1 MTDFLYLIVTLKIIL
16 KTFRVFWLAQKIT
29 IFHVGAV
36 VPDLWW
42 QWEDSMILMVVVVA
56 ANVVMALLVSTQ
68 GRGDQHFLPLLP
80 CFLLAFVFCHTKQ
93 QKM

>member
-1 MTDFLYLIVTLKIIL
+1 
-16 KTFRVFWLAQKIT
+16 
-29 IFHVGAV
+29 
-36 VPDLWW
+36 
-42 QWEDSMILMVVVVA
+42 MILMVVVVA

-93 QKM
+93 QKMWKTYFKKYFPPEGKFNSKMG